1 LTAPVVTD
9 HFGIRVVRDDLF
21 PGGTKAR
28 FAWRL
33 FDGADEVVY
42 ASPAE
47 GGAQTALAIAAKQ
60 LGKRASLFVAKR
72 QTPHAR
78 TLMAKAHGAKVYQV
92 SPGYLSVVQ
101 ARARAYCAASGARLA
116 PFGFDLA
123 LSAGSIAE
131 AALATGVTP
140 EEVWCAGGS
149 GTLARG
155 LAKAWARAR
164 LNVVQ
169 VGRDLNVAGAKM
181 HKHGLPFG
189 AVARTKPPFP
199 ADPHYDAKAFE
210 LCLARHG
217 KLLQGSPTLGLAK
230 EAKLSESCRMRSGKR
245 P

>member
-1 LTAPVVTD
+1 VAILTAPVVTD
-9 HFGIRVVRDDLF
+9 HFDIRVVRDDLF

-28 FAWRL
+28 FAAPL
-33 FDGADEVVY
+33 FGGVDEVVY

-47 GGAQTALAIAAKQ
+47 GGAQTALAITAEQ
-60 LGKRASLFVAKR
+60 LGKRATIFVAKR
-72 QTPHAR
+72 KVPHAR
-78 TLMAKAHGAKVYQV
+78 TLMAKAHGAKIFQV
-92 SPGYLSVVQ
+92 APPGYLSVV
-101 ARARAYCAASGARLA
+101 RAKASAYCAATGARLA

-123 LSAGSIAE
+123 WSIGAIAE
-131 AALATGVTP
+131 AALTTGEMP

-155 LAKAWARAR
+155 LAKAWPQAR

-169 VGRDLNVAGAKM
+169 VGRDLTVAGATM

-199 ADPHYDAKAFE
+199 SDPHYDAKAFE

-217 KLLQGSPTLGLAK
+217 P
-230 EAKLSESCRMRSGKR
+230 GKVLFWNVAG
-245 P
+245 PAD